1 MKWLPLKIYQAD
13 LLVQEIETVESKYD
27 NMINQVK
34 CAPSTDEKTKNDFL
48 SFREEIEQRIIE
60 LDEFYNLNIND
71 SRVGAFEKI
80 RNRLATL
87 LEINIEGGNE
97 ITRKTYTN
105 EKVNVVKKESY
116 MNLGITK
123 KSNIQTKSKLMMSS
137 ANMRQ
142 SKVRQS
148 SSSKMFGE

>member
-13 LLVQEIETVESKYD
+13 LLLQEIETVESKYD
-27 NMINQVK
+27 NRINQVR
-34 CAPSTDEKTKNDFL
+34 CAPANHEKVRNDFL
-48 SFREEIEQRIIE
+48 SFREEIEQRIID
-60 LDEFYNLNIND
+60 LDEFYNLNITD

-80 RNRLATL
+80 RNRLAAL
-87 LEINIEGGNE
+87 MEINIESGNE
-97 ITRKTYTN
+97 ITRKTYTSEPIN
-105 EKVNVVKKESY
+105 TVKKDNF

-123 KSNIQTKSKLMMSS
+123 KSSIERKSKLMMSS

>member
-105 EKVNVVKKESY
+105 EKVNVVKRESY

-123 KSNIQTKSKLMMSS
+123 KSNIQTKFKLMMSS
-137 ANMRQ
+137 PNMRQ

>member
-48 SFREEIEQRIIE
+48 SFREEIEQRIIA

-105 EKVNVVKKESY
+105 EKENVVKRESY